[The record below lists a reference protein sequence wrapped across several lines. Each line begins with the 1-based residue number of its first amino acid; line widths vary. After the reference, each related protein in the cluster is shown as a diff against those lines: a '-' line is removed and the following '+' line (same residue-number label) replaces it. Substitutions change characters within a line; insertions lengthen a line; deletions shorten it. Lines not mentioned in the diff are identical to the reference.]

1 MSKGKINIYDKFLD
15 NFNSKKMTIILLV
28 GNLIHF
34 AIIKSMYKWDTLD
47 ILKTPE
53 KVFPKIIKN
62 LYC

>member
-1 MSKGKINIYDKFLD
+1 
-15 NFNSKKMTIILLV
+15 MTIILLV
-28 GNLIHF
+28 GKLIHI
-34 AIIKSMYKWDTLD
+34 AIIRSMYKWDILD